1 MTDPRLKAG
10 DAVQPSVTGGIE
22 LVLHQERSAGAFAR
36 VYLAEA
42 NSADGIS
49 RIVAVKVLKDRWG
62 ENPELLERTRD
73 EARLLARLRHKNI
86 LRVEALTTID
96 GRPAVV
102 MEFVDGVDL
111 KQIIRALAPEGAKIP
126 PKVAYRIA
134 DRIGSALDAAYAQV
148 PYGLREPMKVVHR
161 DIKPSNVMLSV
172 EGEVKVLDFGTAR
185 FSHEIRAAHT
195 SVLRFGSMKYMTPER
210 KTGDR
215 GDHSSDVY
223 ALGLVLIEMLTLGG
237 IDPLPADRRGHDEA
251 LGALLQRVTE
261 TALPDERWTATLKQT
276 LSRMCAYNVEERIT
290 AGQACK
296 MLSAFAEQA
305 AGPSL
310 EAFSDDVVSRV
321 TRQVFGD
328 VADGVLSGS
337 RVFVRPDG
345 APDPASSAPP
355 LALRAEGPPARSSAP
370 AVAPEPSVRPA
381 SPPAPQP
388 HVPLGDA
395 PTMVTPMPAPSA
407 RSIGI
412 GGGPPPFADLPPPP
426 PMAHPAERRPAA
438 PQPAPAPAP
447 EPWASPAQAQRIAAS
462 PPVPKQH
469 AQQPYAEPQRSVHA
483 PQQGFAAVGAPPPPG
498 PAPSPWAAPISAGG
512 PQPDAPPRPT
522 PAPKKGGNGVLIALV
537 AGVVTFG
544 LLCALGGVGLTI
556 YRRSAGAPVEGPA
569 PAPPASGAAALSES
583 TVALTVANGSDRIQ
597 WIRVEDEAGA
607 VVFDSKAQATA
618 ELPTGAYRMSA
629 KVVGRGKVSAAIQ
642 LDAAVRVACKP
653 DAERTVT
660 CMSDDEAVVWL
671 LSP

>member
-1 MTDPRLKAG
+1 MSDPRPKAG
-10 DAVQPSVTGGIE
+10 DAVPPSVTGGIE

-111 KQIIRALAPEGAKIP
+111 KQIIRALGPEGEKIP

-223 ALGLVLIEMLTLGG
+223 ALGLVLIEMLTVGG
-237 IDPLPADRRGHDEA
+237 IDALPADRRGHDEA
-251 LGALLQRVTE
+251 LAALLQRVSD

-305 AGPSL
+305 TGPSL
-310 EAFSDDVVSRV
+310 EAFADTVVSRV

-345 APDPASSAPP
+345 AADPASSAPP
-355 LALRAEGPPARSSAP
+355 APLGPARIGPAAEPRPAQPAAPPPAA
-370 AVAPEPSVRPA
+370 
-381 SPPAPQP
+381 

-395 PTMVTPMPAPSA
+395 PTMVTPMPPQSGRA
-407 RSIGI
+407 IGI
-412 GGGPPPFADLPPPP
+412 GGGPPPFSDLPPPP
-426 PMAHPAERRPAA
+426 PMAHPSERR
-438 PQPAPAPAP
+438 PAPAPAEAPPASRRPP
-447 EPWASPAQAQRIAAS
+447 EPSPRAPEAPDERFAA
-462 PPVPKQH
+462 PT
-469 AQQPYAEPQRSVHA
+469 APQRPMNS
-483 PQQGFAAVGAPPPPG
+483 PQQAPFVPQQDATAPG
-498 PAPSPWAAPISAGG
+498 VQPAPSPWASPGSPPPAPAT
-512 PQPDAPPRPT
+512 AKPR
-522 PAPKKGGNGVLIALV
+522 PAPKPGGGVLIAVV
-537 AGVVTFG
+537 AGAVTFA
-544 LLCALGGVGLTI
+544 LLCALGALGLTLA
-556 YRRSAGAPVEGPA
+556 RRAGGLSLPTLDGPGPSEAPAGGPA
-569 PAPPASGAAALSES
+569 PTPTA
-583 TVALTVANGSDRIQ
+583 TVQLTVASGSDRIQ
-597 WIRVEDEAGA
+597 WIRVEDSAGG
-607 VVFDSKAQATA
+607 VVFDSKLQGSA
-618 ELPTGAYRMSA
+618 ELPAGPYRMSA
-629 KVVGRGKVSAAIQ
+629 KVVGRGKVGADIA
-642 LDAAVRVACKP
+642 LDATLRVACKP

-660 CMSDDEAVVWL
+660 CANDDGSVVWL